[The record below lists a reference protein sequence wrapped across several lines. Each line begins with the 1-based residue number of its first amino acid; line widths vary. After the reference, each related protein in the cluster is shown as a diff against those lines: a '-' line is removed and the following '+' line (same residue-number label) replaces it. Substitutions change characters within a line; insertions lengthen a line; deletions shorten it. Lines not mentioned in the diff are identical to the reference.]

1 MRALVQR
8 VSEAAVAVEGKVH
21 ASIGPGLL
29 LFLGIEHEDTKEDA
43 AWIAKKVSTLRIFD
57 DADGVMNLSVNDVGG
72 QALVISQFTLHAK
85 TKKGSRPSYI
95 RAANPDHAIPLYELF
110 IDCMH
115 DAVKRSVRSGVFG
128 AHMKV
133 SLVNDGPVT
142 IWIDSRQKE

>member
-8 VSEAAVAVEGKVH
+8 VSEAAVVVEGKVH

-29 LFLGIEHEDTKEDA
+29 VFLGIEHEDTKEDA
-43 AWIAKKVSTLRIFD
+43 EWIAKKLSSLRIFD
-57 DADGVMNLSVNDVGG
+57 DSEGVMNLSVNDSNG

-95 RAANPDHAIPLYELF
+95 RAANPDLAIPLYEYF